1 MAGPDR
7 TSSARTLS
15 SRAVSVR
22 FEGLVA
28 LDGVDLELRSGE
40 VLGLIGPNG
49 AGKTT
54 LVNVFTGFQAPS
66 GGGVFFDGAEVTGWP
81 PHRLARAG
89 LARTFQGARLFGD
102 MTVLENVELGAVGCG
117 VERRRARARAREVLD
132 WLELSERASTPAG
145 TLPFGEE
152 RWVGLARALAGGPRF
167 LLLDEP
173 AAGLND
179 AESKRLMHVVSQI
192 RDQTGC
198 GVLIIEHDVQ
208 LVLSLCDRIHVLD
221 HGRTIGL
228 GTPEEVQGNP
238 EVRRAYLG
246 HADAAGGAA
255 RRRGPRR
262 PARNGDEPL
271 LRVRDLEVNY
281 GPVRALRGVSLD
293 LHRGEMVGV
302 VGPNGAGKSTLINA
316 VSGLVGPAA
325 GDIEFAGRNL
335 AGMAPE
341 RIVSGGI
348 AQVPEGRHVFPT
360 LTVEENLIVGAAVS
374 GGLRA
379 AAARLDE
386 LLQMFPI
393 LRERYRSPAGKLSGG
408 EQQQLVIARALL
420 ARPELLLL
428 DEPSL
433 GLAPQLIDLVF
444 DTLVAMRED
453 GLSILLVEQNT
464 ARAMEVTDRTHVLRN
479 GAITLSGP
487 SEELAGDARFDEAYF
502 GFAVSG

>member
-1 MAGPDR
+1 
-7 TSSARTLS
+7 
-15 SRAVSVR
+15 
-22 FEGLVA
+22 
-28 LDGVDLELRSGE
+28 
-40 VLGLIGPNG
+40 
-49 AGKTT
+49 
-54 LVNVFTGFQAPS
+54 
-66 GGGVFFDGAEVTGWP
+66 
-81 PHRLARAG
+81 
-89 LARTFQGARLFGD
+89 
-102 MTVLENVELGAVGCG
+102 
-117 VERRRARARAREVLD
+117 
-132 WLELSERASTPAG
+132 
-145 TLPFGEE
+145 
-152 RWVGLARALAGGPRF
+152 
-167 LLLDEP
+167 
-173 AAGLND
+173 
-179 AESKRLMHVVSQI
+179 
-192 RDQTGC
+192 
-198 GVLIIEHDVQ
+198 
-208 LVLSLCDRIHVLD
+208 
-221 HGRTIGL
+221 
-228 GTPEEVQGNP
+228 
-238 EVRRAYLG
+238 
-246 HADAAGGAA
+246 
-255 RRRGPRR
+255 
-262 PARNGDEPL
+262 
-271 LRVRDLEVNY
+271 
-281 GPVRALRGVSLD
+281 
-293 LHRGEMVGV
+293 
-302 VGPNGAGKSTLINA
+302 
-316 VSGLVGPAA
+316 
-325 GDIEFAGRNL
+325 
-335 AGMAPE
+335 MAPE